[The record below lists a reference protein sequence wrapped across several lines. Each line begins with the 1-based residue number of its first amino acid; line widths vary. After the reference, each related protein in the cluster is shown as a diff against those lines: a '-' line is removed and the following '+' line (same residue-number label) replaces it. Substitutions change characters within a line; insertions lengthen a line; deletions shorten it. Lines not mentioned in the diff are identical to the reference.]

1 MDVKLTVLTIA
12 MTADCAASEATM
24 ATARAEATRIWS
36 RGDVGL
42 RWVAASRLPF
52 TAPKSDWLLVQC
64 NSEPFRALPSE
75 ERLRPLA
82 TIRFV
87 DAQPM
92 NVITLNPQNANVLLD
107 QDGREGRLQ
116 NHQFPAMRRLR
127 LGRMLGRA
135 LAHEIGHFLSESG
148 AHTEYGLM
156 RPTHS
161 VAAFT
166 GVSLHPFSISAELR
180 KVLSA
185 RRTSHDLSDSPSEF
199 QQQ

>member
-1 MDVKLTVLTIA
+1 
-12 MTADCAASEATM
+12 
-24 ATARAEATRIWS
+24 
-36 RGDVGL
+36 
-42 RWVAASRLPF
+42 
-52 TAPKSDWLLVQC
+52 
-64 NSEPFRALPSE
+64 
-75 ERLRPLA
+75 
-82 TIRFV
+82 
-87 DAQPM
+87 M
-92 NVITLNPQNANVLLD
+92 NVITLSPQNANVLLD
-107 QDGREGRLQ
+107 QDGREARLQ
-116 NHQFPAMRRLR
+116 NHQFPAMRGLR

-166 GVSLHPFSISAELR
+166 GVSLDPFSISAELR